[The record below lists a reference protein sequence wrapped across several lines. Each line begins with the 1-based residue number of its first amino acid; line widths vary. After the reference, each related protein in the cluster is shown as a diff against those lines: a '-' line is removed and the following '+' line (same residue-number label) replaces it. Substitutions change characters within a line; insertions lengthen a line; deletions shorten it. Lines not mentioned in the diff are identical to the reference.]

1 LSRLVV
7 FRPLEVQ
14 RAPTS
19 LWSRVRDSLRSLHL
33 GPWSSSDKELA
44 RRFGGGATDAGV
56 VVNEFTAL
64 NYSAVWAAVQAI
76 APKVAQA
83 PLILYKRLPNGGKE
97 RFTQSNLYRILRD
110 EWNPEMTSMV
120 ARETLTA
127 HMLTWGNGYAEIE
140 RDQAGRA
147 MALWP
152 LLPNQVEPFRDQAK
166 RLMYRVSA
174 PGEPDAIIPAGDML
188 HVPGLGFDGLVG
200 YSVVRMA
207 RDSFALGMAAQR
219 FGATFFGNG
228 ATFGGALT
236 HPGELGQEGRD
247 NLRASIESEH
257 KGASRAH
264 RFLIL
269 EEGMKYE
276 KFGVDPNDA
285 QFLETRQFEITE
297 VARWFDLPPHKLRD
311 LSRATFSNIE
321 QQAIEFVV
329 DTLMKWFIRWE
340 QEINRKLISKLER
353 NIQFVEHLVDGM
365 LRGDIGTRYSAYATG
380 RQWGWLSANDVR
392 DKENMN
398 PLPGEDGNIYLV
410 PSNMTTPERI
420 LNPPAPQL
428 TPLPR
433 VPADDENDDEEDERY
448 VQLLTEIREA
458 QQRLDLLRE
467 TLATKAAHLEGL
479 DVRLVEASQAHQAT
493 LDQLTTAQGDLR
505 AQLEIERDAHAKALS
520 ALAETRA
527 EGVSRADAWSHER
540 VELERQMAA
549 KQAELEALVT
559 ARALEHER
567 QLREEEQRQ
576 AAHAE
581 DVARVQSAADEAMMA
596 ARAQAEREADALARS
611 RSEEAV
617 AAARVEVE
625 IEAARQAEIHAAE
638 LARVR
643 QEEAEAARALV
654 DAAQAEAC
662 EREAQAVAEAVSVAA
677 AEASARER
685 EAAAAFVIATAAEHT
700 AKVQAIVRDHET
712 VRAQIEDEARQRE
725 AATRAETE
733 AAVSLLQGQLN
744 EALAAKT
751 AQEGAESA
759 RREAV
764 ESEQR
769 EQREADETRAVEMAN
784 LARLAQEAEVRAQTA
799 VRERD
804 EAERLR
810 QVVEAEKLEA
820 KRLAAE
826 EAEARASAVAA
837 LEARRVSEGDR
848 LMAVLGAHRALV
860 VEAAGRL
867 IREEVDKARR
877 HQATPS
883 KFRQWLDTFYVTHEQ
898 TCIDR
903 LLPIVRVHLA
913 WMMSDDDPLS
923 VAREHATAHVAESQ
937 RLLRAIAN
945 GDQADFAKLL
955 ARVLDRWE
963 QDRPEAFADLV
974 LREEID
980 YVRRHR

>member
-1 LSRLVV
+1 LSKLVV
-7 FRPLEVQ
+7 FRPHEVQ
-14 RAPTS
+14 RTPAT
-19 LWSRVRDSLRSLHL
+19 LWSRVRDSLRSIHL
-33 GPWSSSDKELA
+33 GPWSSSDKELV

-64 NYSAVWAAVQAI
+64 NYSAVWAAIQAI

-97 RFTQSNLYRILRD
+97 RYTQSNLYRILRD

-140 RDQAGRA
+140 RDQAGRP

-166 RLMYRVSA
+166 RLVYRVSA
-174 PGEPDAIIPAGDML
+174 PGEADAIIPAGDML

-207 RDSFALGMAAQR
+207 RDSFGLGMAAQR
-219 FGATFFGNG
+219 FGSTFFGNG

-247 NLRASIESEH
+247 NLRASIEAEH

-285 QFLETRQFEITE
+285 QFLETRQFEIAE

-340 QEINRKLISKLER
+340 QEINRKLIPKLER

-420 LNPPAPQL
+420 LNPPPPPAPQL
-428 TPLPR
+428 QMLQA
-433 VPADDENDDEEDERY
+433 PADDEQGDERY
-448 VQLLTEIREA
+448 QQLVSEIREA

-479 DVRLVEASQAHQAT
+479 DVRLVEASRAHQAT

-505 AQLEIERDAHAKALS
+505 TQLEAEREAHAKALS

-527 EGVSRADAWSHER
+527 EGVSRTDVWTQER
-540 VELERQMAA
+540 VDLERQIAA
-549 KQAELEALVT
+549 KQAELEALAT

-567 QLREEEQRQ
+567 QVHEEELRQ
-576 AAHAE
+576 AAHAA
-581 DVARVQSAADEAMMA
+581 DVARVQSMADEALMTA
-596 ARAQAEREADALARS
+596 KAQAELEAEALARS
-611 RSEEAV
+611 RSEEAA
-617 AAARVEVE
+617 AAARAEGEVE
-625 IEAARQAEIHAAE
+625 AVRQAETHAAE

-643 QEEAEAARALV
+643 QEEAEAAQALV
-654 DAAQAEAC
+654 DAAQTEAR
-662 EREAQAVAEAVSVAA
+662 EREAQAVAEAASAAA

-685 EAAAAFVIATAAEHT
+685 EATAAFVIATESDHAAQM
-700 AKVQAIVRDHET
+700 QALVREHET
-712 VRAQIEDEARQRE
+712 QRTQLEDEARQRE
-725 AATRAETE
+725 AATRAEADAT
-733 AAVSLLQGQLN
+733 VSLLQRQLS
-744 EALAAKT
+744 EALAAT
-751 AQEGAESA
+751 QSVAESA

-764 ESEQR
+764 EAEERGQR
-769 EQREADETRAVEMAN
+769 AADEARAAEMAT
-784 LARLAQEAEVRAQTA
+784 LARLAQEAEARAQAA

-804 EAERLR
+804 EAERVR
-810 QVVEAEKLEA
+810 QVVESEKREAE
-820 KRLAAE
+820 RLAAQ

-837 LEARRVSEGDR
+837 LEAKQASEGDR
-848 LMAVLGAHRALV
+848 LVSVLGAHRALV

-898 TCIDR
+898 TCVDR

-913 WMMSDDDPLS
+913 WMMSSDDPLM
-923 VAREHATAHVAESQ
+923 VARELATAHVAESQ

-974 LREEID
+974 LREEMD